1 MLEQSLV
8 RASAREVRAEDN
20 PKIALILAAEVAFA
34 RDGIDGASLR
44 EIAARSGQRN
54 HHAVQYHFGSRE
66 ALVQAVFDYRMD
78 QMEAARCAVLAAAR
92 ETGAIGTTR
101 AAVEAI
107 FLPQIELIDAFGDN
121 SYAAFLSQ
129 YLLRYQGSRFGEFGE
144 RIAPNLGEAL
154 RLLRERMADLPE
166 AAAQRRLVTA
176 CLMFLNILIIH
187 TRGGS
192 ESAESFRAA
201 LSDTLHQI
209 VVTIEAPYTASR

>member
-1 MLEQSLV
+1 MLEQGPV
-8 RASAREVRAEDN
+8 RAPVREPRGEDN
-20 PKIALILAAEVAFA
+20 PKVALILAAEVAFA

-44 EIAARSGQRN
+44 EIAARAGQRN

-78 QMEAARCAVLAAAR
+78 QMEAARAAVLAAAR
-92 ETGAIGTTR
+92 QAGTITTTR
-101 AAVEAI
+101 AVVEAI
-107 FLPQIELIDAFGDN
+107 FLPQIELIDAYGDN

-166 AAAQRRLVTA
+166 AAAQRRLITA

-187 TRGGS
+187 TRGGGDQL
-192 ESAESFRAA
+192 ESFGTAQ
-201 LSDTLHQI
+201 SDTLNQI
-209 VVTIEAPYTASR
+209 VLTIEAPYQPR

>member
-1 MLEQSLV
+1 MLEQGPV
-8 RASAREVRAEDN
+8 RAPVREPRGEDN
-20 PKIALILAAEVAFA
+20 PKVALILAAEVAFA

-44 EIAARSGQRN
+44 EIAARAGQRN

-78 QMEAARCAVLAAAR
+78 QMEAARAAVLAAAR
-92 ETGAIGTTR
+92 QAGTIATTR
-101 AAVEAI
+101 AVVEAI
-107 FLPQIELIDAFGDN
+107 FLPQIELIDAYGDN

-166 AAAQRRLVTA
+166 AAAQRRLITA
-176 CLMFLNILIIH
+176 CLMFLNILIILIKL
-187 TRGGS
+187 G
-192 ESAESFRAA
+192 
-201 LSDTLHQI
+201 
-209 VVTIEAPYTASR
+209 